1 MQVLALANQKGG
13 CGKTTAA
20 INLAGALAA
29 RGARALLVDLDPQG
43 HATLGLSCSAS
54 ASPGIAEVL
63 LGEVPLSAVLRSTAG
78 GFDLAPANRALAGYE
93 QEAERLIAPE
103 RRLTGALAELESRYD
118 YVLVDCP
125 PRADGVLT
133 ANAIRAARAVI
144 LVVETGAF
152 ALQGALRAR
161 ELFVEMARDLEHDI
175 EMWVLAT
182 LFDRRTRFAREVL
195 VGMQARFGPAMFDAA
210 IREHVRLREA
220 AGFGVPV
227 QVLDQRSRAAADF
240 DALAR
245 EVEARAAALP
255 RGPEAAH
262 ILDPVERA
270 KSPQGHHLDPLAAG
284 G

>member
-1 MQVLALANQKGG
+1 MHVLALANQKGG

-20 INLAGALAA
+20 INLAGALAS

-43 HATLGLSCSAS
+43 HATLGLSCSADV
-54 ASPGIAEVL
+54 AHGVAEVL
-63 LGEVPLSAVLRSTAG
+63 LGAAPLSAVLRSTPG
-78 GFDLAPANRALAGYE
+78 GFDLAPANRALADYE
-93 QEAERLIAPE
+93 LEAERLIAPE
-103 RRLTGALAELESRYD
+103 RRLATALTEVERRYD

-133 ANAIRAARAVI
+133 ANAVRAARAVV

-161 ELFVEMARDLEHDI
+161 ELFVELARELEHGV
-175 EMWVLAT
+175 ELWVLAT
-182 LFDRRTRFAREVL
+182 LFDRRTRFARDVL
-195 VGMQARFGPAMFDAA
+195 VAMQARFGAAMFDCA

-227 QVLDQRSRAAADF
+227 QVLDPRSRAAADF

-245 EVEARAAALP
+245 EVEARAGAAARRAPAVLALEPARRRAPAP
-255 RGPEAAH
+255 RP
-262 ILDPVERA
+262 
-270 KSPQGHHLDPLAAG
+270 DPLAAG